1 MNKIIKIFYF
11 LETNLFQR
19 SILNSQDFLVV
30 LADHLLNIVKKI
42 PKFRETDN
50 LKHLYRKELD
60 RVCVVYGATYFDR
73 EDLTKRIIS
82 ELIKLLQNCYI
93 SRAYEIARN

>member
-30 LADHLLNIVKKI
+30 LADHLLNIVKKFFLG
-42 PKFRETDN
+42 KHN

-60 RVCVVYGATYFDR
+60 RVCVVYGVTYFDR
-73 EDLTKRIIS
+73 EDLTRRIIS
-82 ELIKLLQNCYI
+82 KLIKLL
-93 SRAYEIARN
+93 